1 MLKELQVKN
10 FAIIDDA
17 ELSFSKGL
25 NVLTGETGAG
35 KTLVIEAINLLMGER
50 AESTLIRDGEDRLL
64 VQGYFDFSNNQLV
77 RQYLTETGLAEE
89 GDDADDIV
97 LAREVNRKGK
107 NRAYINGIYV
117 QVSTLREL
125 GSLCIDIHSQHDHQ
139 YLLDAK
145 NHLKIIDK
153 FGKEPIRQVKQDY
166 VRVLDQYRDMKEELK
181 KLVRLQG
188 EKEERLN
195 DLRLRAE
202 EIEAL
207 NIKDNEEEELENE
220 KRILKNHE
228 KIFQLSSDCINLLK
242 GEDEEQGSLIDRIG
256 EVKKN
261 IVQLSEIDKSFSRY
275 KEDISSITAVLD
287 DLSHYLNSYIADF
300 DYSPQK
306 LDYIQERLY
315 RFEELKKKYGKNL
328 ASLKEYALSLRE
340 EIDNFANIDHQ
351 IEELKEK
358 LSQKEKEVKARA
370 IDLSNSRKEISEHIE
385 LDVVREL
392 KDLSFKNVLFK
403 INHHYLYSDDGIDIG
418 GKKVR
423 LTREGIDDIE
433 FLVSLNIGQDPRPLK
448 KIASG
453 GEVSRIMLALKSI
466 IGSLDFISTMI
477 FDEIDAGIGGAT
489 SLVVGQKLF
498 KISKGYQIICITHL
512 AQIAGFA
519 DSHYFIEKY
528 TEKERTKIRVGILDS
543 QQRVK
548 ELARMLSGMRD
559 SGISV
564 RHAEELLSKCE
575 DLKKGIEGR
584 A

>member
-195 DLRLRAE
+195 DLRFRAE

-261 IVQLSEIDKSFSRY
+261 IIQLSEIDKSFSRY
-275 KEDISSITAVLD
+275 TEDISSITAVLD

-340 EIDNFANIDHQ
+340 EIDNFTNIDHQ